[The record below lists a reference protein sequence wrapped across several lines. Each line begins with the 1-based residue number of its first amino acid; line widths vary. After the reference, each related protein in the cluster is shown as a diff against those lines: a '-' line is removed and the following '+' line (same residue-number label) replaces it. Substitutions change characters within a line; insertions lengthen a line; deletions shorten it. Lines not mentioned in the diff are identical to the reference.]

1 MLCPNR
7 ITKLITIEWFKF
19 YLWFQVK
26 LAKKLAFKNMLLS
39 FRILMKTMKTQLLSL
54 SKLRIHFYQSLQVK
68 NTFLKSFKFTNFL
81 IQISKITWLIIL
93 KKSFHKLRKK
103 SKIKKKIL
111 KLLLYLM
118 FLSSILWLTWAI
130 CK

>member
-1 MLCPNR
+1 MLCPNK

-81 IQISKITWLIIL
+81 TQISKITWLIIL